1 MRSERHSEADGL
13 GIQLDGVRVCA
24 VGGLTPDTWKSTG
37 IEYSVELRSR
47 ASADRLGQLLN
58 IVDTVAKSLAPSAAK
73 PPIVGKPAGEPS
85 VTHPHIGIMRVILVK
100 WIMMLPGGRYV

>member
-13 GIQLDGVRVCA
+13 GIQLDGVRVRA

-58 IVDTVAKSLAPSAAK
+58 IVDTVAHSLAPSAAE
-73 PPIVGKPAGEPS
+73 PPFVALA
-85 VTHPHIGIMRVILVK
+85 R
-100 WIMMLPGGRYV
+100 R